1 MPIDV
6 DVSNFQTEVLERSRQ
21 TPVVVDFWATWCG
34 PCRTL
39 GPVLEAA
46 VDARDGEVVLA
57 KLDTDANPQ
66 LAQRYQIRSIPAV
79 KAFRDGAVASEFVGA
94 IPRAAVDRFLDGLAP
109 SETDRLV
116 SAGDEASL
124 LRAAELSPD
133 RADVVLPLAQ
143 RLHQRGE
150 DEEALTRLRKVPGFA
165 AEGLI
170 AQIELERDHL
180 AELEP
185 AWKELGAGRDRQA
198 LDLLLAALPGSG
210 ERRDQLRRVV
220 IGVLDRMQPAEAGP
234 YRRKLASALY

>member
-6 DVSNFQTEVLERSRQ
+6 DVSNFQTEVLERSRR

-46 VDARDGEVVLA
+46 VEAREGAVVLA

-94 IPRAAVDRFLDGLAP
+94 VPRAAVDRFLDGLVP

-124 LRAAELSPD
+124 RQAAELSPD
-133 RADVVLPLAQ
+133 RPDAVIPLAR

-150 DEEALTRLRKVPGFA
+150 DEEALARLRRVPGFA

-170 AQIELERDHL
+170 AQIELERAHV

-185 AWKELGAGRDRQA
+185 AWKELGAGRDGQA

>member
-6 DVSNFQTEVLERSRQ
+6 DVSNFQTEVLERSRR

-46 VDARDGEVVLA
+46 VAARDGAVVLA

-94 IPRAAVDRFLDGLAP
+94 VPRAAVDRFLDGLVP

-124 LRAAELSPD
+124 RQAAELSPD
-133 RADVVLPLAQ
+133 RPDAVIPLAR
-143 RLHQRGE
+143 RLHERGQ
-150 DEEALTRLRKVPGFA
+150 DEEAIARLRKVPGFA

-170 AQIELERDHL
+170 AQIELERANV

-185 AWKELGAGRDRQA
+185 AWKELGAGRDPSKR
-198 LDLLLAALPGSG
+198 
-210 ERRDQLRRVV
+210 
-220 IGVLDRMQPAEAGP
+220 
-234 YRRKLASALY
+234 